1 MRLLIFCVF
10 FSNYSLSATQG
21 NVKLPEQGKT
31 LRKREKREKE
41 GGLGRAM
48 ARIREKTGGWRREGG
63 FWRWKS
69 REDRG
74 WMGEGKWIREDT
86 WLWPHQNS
94 GCHANSALLPLFL
107 SHTYTHSSGCLFY
120 LQTPTLSDSVWSNAI
135 VGYLEKCFANIK
147 NLSQRSQIYRNKNDF
162 CTCTFTQMH

>member
-1 MRLLIFCVF
+1 MGYGQSSAQSLISPPKKPTNNHIQAKMRLLIFCVF

-74 WMGEGKWIREDT
+74 
-86 WLWPHQNS
+86 
-94 GCHANSALLPLFL
+94 
-107 SHTYTHSSGCLFY
+107 
-120 LQTPTLSDSVWSNAI
+120 
-135 VGYLEKCFANIK
+135 
-147 NLSQRSQIYRNKNDF
+147 
-162 CTCTFTQMH
+162 